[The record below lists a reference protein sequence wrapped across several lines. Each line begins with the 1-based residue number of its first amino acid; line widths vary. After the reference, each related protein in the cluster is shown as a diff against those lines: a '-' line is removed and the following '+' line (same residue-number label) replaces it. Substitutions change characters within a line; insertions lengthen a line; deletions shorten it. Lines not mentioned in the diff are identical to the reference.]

1 MFVTFYPHFL
11 NKSMIKV
18 NFSFKVSIAEQFF
31 IERSLELLHNNTIDT
46 YRLRLNNSMTI
57 LDELIS
63 VSEKLILNQIKNNIY
78 ISDVL
83 EEACELLHKDKNIV
97 WGTYD
102 KNYLVELKKKP
113 EINLRKIYLF
123 ANGLRKLN
131 KNYTITLIEKIENEI
146 KRLNNTEVKD
156 IIELKEINSMTPSF
170 WICIVRMGY
179 SKNYLFKILMSWIS
193 NSKIVYEDF
202 FSRIKSLEN
211 RPEENFTIIFAIKG
225 ISNDFKIYNKEIS
238 ILESDQIE
246 EFSRE
251 SHECAKFFKVK
262 DGQFIS
268 VTAEAHDYY
277 SAVMKVKSLLNGELD
292 LIHYSKSNFY
302 PKIYDYVLVIGKN
315 NPTKAKVQ
323 NYYYQIEGYYQHSI
337 EVYESLS
344 QKLNNLETKNIHTA
358 AVEKVRAGLMYY
370 RLGSES
376 NELHSKL
383 LNYWIGMEFI
393 FSAYESN
400 ENTIPR
406 LKRYYSKM
414 QGLLLFKRILLNF
427 HSNIGNLDISENFI
441 DYKTDDIEY
450 LLNQKN
456 YENAIALIE
465 KYPLLS
471 YRAQMIK
478 ELFDESKTISKMV
491 HKSADNIEKNLTR
504 IYRIRNE
511 IVHNASSVIGMETV
525 VSHLKFYLLFTVYS
539 VVHFFDEKADDFN
552 FDGRIDIDDFFE
564 IRELKFDNFFPKD
577 NSKID
582 IQKLKL
588 IKMPM
593 EDLFYPKSIK

>member
-1 MFVTFYPHFL
+1 
-11 NKSMIKV
+11 MIKV
-18 NFSFKVSIAEQFF
+18 NFSFEVSIAEQFF
-31 IERSLELLHNNTIDT
+31 IERSLELLYNNTIDT

-57 LDELIS
+57 LDEIIS

-83 EEACELLHKDKNIV
+83 DEAFELLHKDNNIV

-113 EINLRKIYLF
+113 EMNLRKIYLF

-131 KNYTITLIEKIENEI
+131 KNYTITLIEKIEKEI
-146 KRLNNTEVKD
+146 KRLNQEDVED
-156 IIELKEINSMTPSF
+156 INELKELYSIIPNY
-170 WICIVRMGY
+170 WICLVQKGF
-179 SKNYLFKILMSWIS
+179 SKNYLFRILMSWV
-193 NSKIVYEDF
+193 NNPKKIGFDEF
-202 FSRIKSLEN
+202 FKRVKSLESKV
-211 RPEENFTIIFAIKG
+211 EEGFNIVFAIKG
-225 ISNDFKIYNKEIS
+225 INSDLKIYNNKIS
-238 ILESDQIE
+238 ILESTQIE
-246 EFSRE
+246 EYSRD
-251 SHECAKFFKVK
+251 SNKCAKFFRGK
-262 DGQFIS
+262 DGQFVE
-268 VTAEAHDYY
+268 VTSDAYDYY

-292 LIHYSKSNFY
+292 LIQYSKPNFY

-315 NPTKAKVQ
+315 NPTKAKEQ

-478 ELFDESKTISKMV
+478 ELFDDSKTISKMV
-491 HKSADNIEKNLTR
+491 HKSVDNIEKNLTR

-511 IVHNASSVIGMETV
+511 IVHNASSISGMETV
-525 VSHLKFYLLFTVYS
+525 VSHLKFYLLFTIYS
-539 VVHFFDEKADDFN
+539 VIHFFDEKADDFN

-564 IRELKFDNFFPKD
+564 IRELKFDNLFPKSD
-577 NSKID
+577 SKID

-593 EDLFYPKSIK
+593 EDLFYPKEKQ